1 MEADTGPCGEVL
13 ALVRRQK
20 WQERRGVLAAAF
32 IGVSS
37 GKARQS
43 RVKGLGL
50 ALLNKFSKLLSIAS
64 RGVHGPDKAGMA
76 LDWLFCV

>member
-1 MEADTGPCGEVL
+1 MEAGTGPCGEAS

-20 WQERRGVLAAAF
+20 WQERGGVLAAAF
-32 IGVSS
+32 IGVSA

-50 ALLNKFSKLLSIAS
+50 AHLNKFRKLLNIAS
-64 RGVHGPDKAGMA
+64 RGAWA
-76 LDWLFCV
+76 R